1 MAKQQTAVV
10 DTAAERLA
18 TARAGLDRLRQERAT
33 AGEQKRAAQQQFEG
47 LDAKLFALHRQAD
60 VEGAD
65 VALAV
70 ASVTEQ
76 RAGAARQVSAASLA
90 ADDLDRRIAAVRAEL
105 PGLEADWMQE
115 ELAAAV
121 VTGKD
126 TARRYRAAIEALI
139 EAGIELQGDLDRC
152 TRLSDGIF
160 ARGRE
165 PGAKL
170 AAHLVK
176 PQELDRVYA
185 VAREFEPSTVEAA
198 TRNLFERW
206 SI

>member
-1 MAKQQTAVV
+1 MTKQQAVV
-10 DTAAERLA
+10 GPTAAERLA
-18 TARAGLDRLRQERAT
+18 TARAGLDRLRNERAA
-33 AGEQKRAAQQQFEG
+33 AGDRKRAAQQQFDE

-70 ASVTEQ
+70 ESVSEQ
-76 RAGAARQVSAASLA
+76 RQEAARQVSAASLA

-105 PGLEADWMQE
+105 PGFEAEWMQD

-121 VTGKD
+121 ATGKE
-126 TARRYRAAIEALI
+126 TAKRYRAAVEALI
-139 EAGIELQGDLDRC
+139 EAGIELQADLDRC
-152 TRLSDGIF
+152 TRLADGIF

-165 PGAKL
+165 PAAKL

-185 VAREFEPSTVEAA
+185 VAREFEPANVDAA
-198 TRNLFERW
+198 TRNLFALW
-206 SI
+206 HI